1 MKNQILKLML
11 VVTVIISIIS
21 CTKEGPQGPKGDT
34 GAAGTNGTNGT
45 NGNANVQ
52 YTDWLNCN
60 ITNEFSSG
68 GYYYKRYNFLGD
80 QNSSDS
86 TAAILKYMRIIFNNG
101 VITTGYQVPFEY
113 TNITYTSWYA
123 GEFIAKMPTST
134 SDAGINR
141 YQIRVVILKGNVH
154 LRLRKPLNQM
164 SYNEICNMYHIPE

>member
-1 MKNQILKLML
+1 MKNQLLKLTTL
-11 VVTVIISIIS
+11 IVIIATIIS
-21 CTKEGPQGPKGDT
+21 CSKEGPQGPKGDT
-34 GAAGTNGTNGT
+34 GASGTNGT

-60 ITNEFSSG
+60 IANEFSSG
-68 GYYYKRYNFLGD
+68 GFYYKRYLFTGD

-101 VITTGYQVPFEY
+101 VITTGYQVPFDY
-113 TNITYTSWYA
+113 NNISYTSWYT

-141 YQIRVVILKGNVH
+141 YQIRIVVLKGNVH
-154 LRLRKPLNQM
+154 LRLSKPLNQM